1 MTPNSK
7 NNYCVIMAG
16 GIGSRFWPRSCQKLP
31 KQFLNTWYRLSWNDA
46 ASGDKDKNTA
56 TTRVNYGSFVTH
68 SLGLTWTPKIPNFW
82 DFAAGVAIENITD
95 EEYRYVNGSW
105 GYGRGVR
112 VWVSGRF

>member
-1 MTPNSK
+1 MCIRDS
-7 NNYCVIMAG
+7 
-16 GIGSRFWPRSCQKLP
+16 
-31 KQFLNTWYRLSWNDA
+31 TWYRLSWNDA